1 MCVCV
6 CVCVWWGRGEGGR
19 GQRPVFFII
28 KKQKENA
35 LNSEIKQRNWFL
47 L

>member
-1 MCVCV
+1 MSDA
-6 CVCVWWGRGEGGR
+6 GG
-19 GQRPVFFII
+19 GGTCFFVLS

>member
-1 MCVCV
+1 MCV
-6 CVCVWWGRGEGGR
+6 WGRGGG
-19 GQRPVFFII
+19 GGADLFFFII

-35 LNSEIKQRNWFL
+35 LNSERKQRNWFL